1 VTSAVEVCDHL
12 IVGGGTAGPIVAR
25 RLADATRG
33 RIILIEAGRSDE
45 HDPAALDLSRL
56 DDQGAD
62 YDWGYRASPFPGA
75 PADLVYSRAKM
86 LGGCANHNDCAF
98 IEPPPSDID
107 GWAALGA
114 TGWTAETCAPYFA
127 RVRERIHVEPAPSTH
142 PVSRAFIAAGEEL
155 GLPRVDFSAGARE
168 GVGWFPLNARGPLR
182 QSTSVAYL
190 HPLAALPKHLEVW
203 SGTTAAG
210 LTFDGRR
217 CTGAM
222 TSRGRI
228 EARREVILAAGSI
241 ATPQL
246 LMLSGV
252 GPAAHLREHGVR
264 VVHDSPG
271 VGSRLH
277 DHVAA
282 GVVFA
287 TREPVPP
294 WTLTPFEATMLLK
307 LDAAAPAPDVLFHFG
322 LRVREK
328 YGDHRLNPDQLPAVK
343 ASPNVAR
350 ARSSGTVRLN
360 SADPRAHPRIDLG
373 YFTDP
378 EGYDLRTLLD
388 AMRFARRLLTTRAL
402 SAVCS
407 REISPG
413 PDVQSAEELA
423 AYVKSVCETVYHP
436 VATCRMGT
444 DAGAVVSPALA
455 VNGIAGLSIA
465 DASVIPAVPT
475 VNINNTVMMVAER
488 AADLALSRTRG

>member
-1 VTSAVEVCDHL
+1 MASLAATCDHL

-25 RLADATRG
+25 RLADATCG
-33 RIILIEAGRSDE
+33 RIILVEAGRSDE

-56 DDQGAD
+56 DDQGPQ

-75 PADLVYSRAKM
+75 PPELVYARAKM

-114 TGWTAETCAPYFA
+114 TGWTAATCAPYFA

-190 HPLAALPKHLEVW
+190 HPLAALPNHLDVW
-203 SGTTAAG
+203 TQTMVTG

-228 EARREVILAAGSI
+228 EARREVILAAGAI

-252 GPAAHLREHGVR
+252 GPAAHLREHGVP
-264 VVHDSPG
+264 VVHDAPG

-307 LDAAAPAPDVLFHFG
+307 LDPDAPAPDVLFHFG

-328 YGDHRLNPDQLPAVK
+328 YGDHRLNPAAAPAVK

-350 ARSSGTVRLN
+350 ARSSGTVRLG

-388 AMRFARRLLTTRAL
+388 AMRFARRLLATRAL

-413 PDVQSAEELA
+413 PDVRTAEELA
-423 AYVKSVCETVYHP
+423 AYVRSVCETVYHP

-475 VNINNTVMMVAER
+475 VNINSTVMMVAER
-488 AADLALSRTRG
+488 AADMILARTRG